1 MNRLTCL
8 IVLVVATLL
17 TGCNTMLVHPPSASA
32 FMENDRDGFVRDASI
47 SATVGGVAYDFIPKK
62 YVKREVN
69 EEYSYREEESPVE
82 VAVSFQRRYG
92 YFKYGFGFDL
102 LSPYIQVGFVSDYF
116 GVMGWSNLCL
126 WQFEK
131 VEHKYFQWAGGVSV
145 IEQLPIG
152 NGVRIGLTQHLSR
165 NGRENIAHGIYDMG
179 FSIPTPTPIF
189 YDEIG
194 GGAYVS
200 FGVGTGTNVGIE
212 FRLGR
217 DLTYYR
223 FDEKEIDGNI
233 ISDFNRYTFMIDFQ
247 GW

>member
-1 MNRLTCL
+1 M
-8 IVLVVATLL
+8 
-17 TGCNTMLVHPPSASA
+17 
-32 FMENDRDGFVRDASI
+32 
-47 SATVGGVAYDFIPKK
+47 
-62 YVKREVN
+62 
-69 EEYSYREEESPVE
+69 
-82 VAVSFQRRYG
+82 
-92 YFKYGFGFDL
+92 
-102 LSPYIQVGFVSDYF
+102 
-116 GVMGWSNLCL
+116 
-126 WQFEK
+126 
-131 VEHKYFQWAGGVSV
+131 SV

-152 NGVRIGLTQHLSR
+152 NGVRFGLTQHLSR
-165 NGRENIAHGIYDMG
+165 NGRENIAHGIYDLG

-233 ISDFNRYTFMIDFQ
+233 ISDFNRYTFVIDFQ